1 MGTRVTC
8 FNDLYFICLN
18 FLNCIFMLF
27 IYFAILRAS
36 RDEMAAAAGA
46 SAYPKSDSTQS
57 GLVGNIHGQDIEAA
71 KGNSIVY

>member
-1 MGTRVTC
+1 MGTRLT
-8 FNDLYFICLN
+8 FFYYFICLN
-18 FLNCIFMLF
+18 FKLHSFMLF
-27 IYFAILRAS
+27 IFAILRAS

>member
-1 MGTRVTC
+1 
-8 FNDLYFICLN
+8 
-18 FLNCIFMLF
+18 MLF